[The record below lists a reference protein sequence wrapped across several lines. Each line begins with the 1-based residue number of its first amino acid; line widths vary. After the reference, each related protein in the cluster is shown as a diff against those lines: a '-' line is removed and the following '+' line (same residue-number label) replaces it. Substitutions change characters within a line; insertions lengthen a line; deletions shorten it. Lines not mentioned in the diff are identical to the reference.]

1 MTTNNPAPSR
11 RSIKRSPSL
20 EGLAPLGVSACGVA
34 LAVLLLLPLFLYAAA
49 RSGSEPLTILLLGPM
64 ALLMVGLIV
73 LE

>member
-20 EGLAPLGVSACGVA
+20 EGLALAA
-34 LAVLLLLPLFLYAAA
+34 LLVLPVLLYGA
-49 RSGSEPLTILLLGPM
+49 SEPLTLLLLGLM

-73 LE
+73 L